1 MSGCPAKKIITV
13 GAVIAIIALLVP
25 FSVSCSKPPAPTAAF
40 SIGYVSGEL
49 LILEEFVAGTAP
61 LTIRFNDQSSGEI
74 TSWRW
79 NLGDGTVI
87 EGKDE
92 ASRNPVHTYDT
103 TNTGFIVS
111 LTVRGPG
118 GRNQKVEQGIVT
130 VFQCSEAANSELN
143 QARQAIK
150 DCLSAGGKT
159 RLDSAVPVTWNGK
172 GGIVTAGGR
181 DAADYLGVW
190 KTFKA
195 TYVVDGYGTITSGT
209 DVSWGCIRWN
219 SSAVPQARWEK
230 PVP

>member
-1 MSGCPAKKIITV
+1 VVSGTPARKFFTIAVVI
-13 GAVIAIIALLVP
+13 AVIAILVP

-40 SIGYVSGEL
+40 AVSYVSGEL
-49 LILEEFVAGTAP
+49 LILEDFVAGTAP
-61 LTIRFNDQSSGEI
+61 LTIQFTDRSSGEI

-79 NLGDGTVI
+79 NFGDGPAI

-92 ASRNPVHTYDT
+92 ASRNPVHTYTT

-118 GRNQKVEQGIVT
+118 GKDQKVEQGIVT

-150 DCLSAGGKT
+150 DCKGTANTLDKSGPWDGSRGK
-159 RLDSAVPVTWNGK
+159 VTS
-172 GGIVTAGGR
+172 GGR
-181 DAADYLGVW
+181 DAADYLGEW
-190 KTFKA
+190 KAFKA
-195 TYVVDGYGTITSGT
+195 TYDVDGYGAITSGT
-209 DVSWGCIRWN
+209 DVSWGCIKWN

-230 PVP
+230 PVS